1 MKRLH
6 KSLPAVLCLAA
17 LFATACAGR
26 TFKVAPTELKKVES
40 IAIVG
45 FDTYVSSD
53 IGGKLAKLIG
63 PDLLIQTLASGWSAD
78 RLNPVDSKMP
88 YDALA
93 RRLQAELGV
102 RVLTHEEVTQ
112 NAAYA
117 EVYRRLA
124 NEHAVGNMRIEGV
137 LSGDAARNLPVTE
150 RVSLRQ
156 ALGVDA
162 VMAVEMSYW
171 LDDTDTISDI
181 GGEKLWARIDAALF
195 ADGEEPIWR
204 DQADGELSKK
214 GIPPLVR
221 QEAIA
226 DMRVALGEATDN
238 ALWLFFDHL
247 NRRCPDCQMKAPAPE
262 AKSESGEKRAPDAEQ
277 PASEATTT
285 TAPTDASSEATEAS
299 MNAPEVGKD
308 AALPAAESPESPAP
322 EAAAPE
328 SVNAPAGTGDAAAV
342 ETRDAAV
349 PGDVARP

>member
-1 MKRLH
+1 MKRLRPLVPFLF
-6 KSLPAVLCLAA
+6 SLAA
-17 LFATACAGR
+17 LVATACAGR
-26 TFKVAPTELKKVES
+26 TFMVAPGELQKVQS

-78 RLNPVDSKMP
+78 KLNPVDSKMP

-93 RRLQAELGV
+93 RRLEAELGV
-102 RVLTHEEVTQ
+102 RVLTHEELTG

-117 EVYRRLA
+117 EAYRRLA

-137 LSGDAARNLPVTE
+137 LSGDAARNLPVAE
-150 RVSLRQ
+150 RVSLRK

-171 LDDTDTISDI
+171 IDDTDTTSDI

-195 ADGEEPIWR
+195 ADTEAPIWR

-238 ALWLFFDHL
+238 ALRLFFDHL
-247 NRRCPDCQMKAPAPE
+247 NRRCPDCRLHASATSTPA
-262 AKSESGEKRAPDAEQ
+262 
-277 PASEATTT
+277 
-285 TAPTDASSEATEAS
+285 TAPTANTNEASVTSQAAPTPAATEVNAANAS
-299 MNAPEVGKD
+299 GTTGTTPAVASPEGAAATEGGTAESSTPAAPSKAED
-308 AALPAAESPESPAP
+308 AATAETNGAP
-322 EAAAPE
+322 VVP
-328 SVNAPAGTGDAAAV
+328 SDAA
-342 ETRDAAV
+342 T
-349 PGDVARP
+349 P